1 MTKTYN
7 IGSIEA
13 IFLVLTITVNH
24 IITNLPKAL
33 IEQTGTATLLNIVY
47 LTIIVLGIAF
57 LISKLFKH
65 FPNQDIVDVAEFL
78 GGKFLKNIIGILFI
92 VYFFLSGSIFLR
104 SFCESIK
111 IIYFPRTPVLILII
125 LFLGGVVLC
134 NRHGLHSIVRAN
146 LIILPVVLFS
156 IVFIFFANFENF
168 TVQRA
173 FPLLGNGI
181 NSTFCSGLSNLFAF
195 GGLIILYFLP
205 PHLQDNKQFKT
216 VAITSMIL
224 STIWLLFS
232 IATLL
237 FIFPFTVTS
246 EEIMPLYLAGR
257 FIEFGRFFQRLDA
270 IFLMTWIISI
280 TSYLSIVVALIVNT
294 FKKLTNFKYSYIS
307 VYVSAT
313 IILIMSLLPK
323 NYNQIHFLEN
333 TVYKYMVLIMAF
345 GIGLF
350 TLIFASIK
358 HKSFHKKKGDVL
370 IE

>member
-1 MTKTYN
+1 MTESYK

-33 IEQTGTATLLNIVY
+33 IAQTGTATLLNIVY
-47 LTIIVLGIAF
+47 LTIIILGIVF
-57 LISKLFKH
+57 LISKLLKR
-65 FPNQDIVDVAEFL
+65 FPNQDIVDIAEFL
-78 GGKFLKNIIGILFI
+78 GGKVLKNIIGILFI
-92 VYFFLSGSIFLR
+92 VYFFIASSTFLR
-104 SFCESIK
+104 SFCENVK
-111 IIYFPRTPVLILII
+111 IIYFPRTPVIILAI
-125 LFLGGVVLC
+125 LFLVGVVLC

-146 LIILPVVLFS
+146 LIILPIVLFS
-156 IVFIFFANFENF
+156 IIFIFFANIENF
-168 TVQRA
+168 TVQRI

-181 NSTFCSGLSNLFAF
+181 NATFCSGISNIFAF
-195 GGLIILYFLP
+195 SGLIILYFLP

-224 STIWLLFS
+224 SAIWLLFS

-280 TSYLSIVVALIVNT
+280 TSYLSIVVAMIVNT
-294 FKKLTNFKYSYIS
+294 FKKLTNFKYSYIAI
-307 VYVSAT
+307 YISAI
-313 IILIMSLLPK
+313 IILILSLLPQ
-323 NYNQIHFLEN
+323 NYNQIHFLET
-333 TVYKYMVLIMAF
+333 TVYKYMVLIMTF
-345 GIGLF
+345 GVR
-350 TLIFASIK
+350 
-358 HKSFHKKKGDVL
+358 SFNFN
-370 IE
+370 IC